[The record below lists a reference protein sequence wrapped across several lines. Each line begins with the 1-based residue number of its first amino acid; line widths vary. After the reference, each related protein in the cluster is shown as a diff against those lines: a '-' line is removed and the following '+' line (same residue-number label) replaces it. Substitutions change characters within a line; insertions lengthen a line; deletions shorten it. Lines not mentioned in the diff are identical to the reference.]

1 MNFYQGENLLVE
13 LSLIKDNVPI
23 MCSSSTGVSLRA
35 KILIANQEVAT
46 FSTDDELGYGKITLV
61 DEVAAE
67 KNNKFVIVISRE
79 QSKTFPVGA
88 MTAAVEATVS
98 DNGYLKDGYRK
109 LVVKYPINHV
119 QKGWLLTEQVPSM
132 ISS

>member
-13 LSLIKDNVPI
+13 LSLIKDSVPI
-23 MCSSSTGVSLRA
+23 MCSSSTGVTLRA

-46 FSTDDELGYGKITLV
+46 FSTDEELGYGKITLV
-61 DEVAAE
+61 DEVGVE
-67 KNNKFVIVISRE
+67 KNNKFVIVINRE

-88 MTAAVEATVS
+88 MTAVVEATVS
-98 DNGYLKDGYRK
+98 DDSFLLDRVRK

-132 ISS
+132 V